1 MELYHIYI
9 LITIGNTQ
17 NYYSI
22 KDIVFLKK

>member
-9 LITIGNTQ
+9 LITISNTQ

-22 KDIVFLKK
+22 KNIVLLEK